1 MTPPLSPYGALCARH
16 GLVPAP
22 ARTRLSISKPRRM
35 LCLWQDDLLLAELP
49 VIIGRQPVGHKER
62 EGDLRTPEGA
72 YYICLRNAES
82 RFHRFLGLSYP
93 SLPDA
98 DRGLAL
104 GMIDQATAERIREA
118 IAAGECPEWYS
129 PLGGEVGIH
138 GGGIERDG
146 TLGCIALRNDDIELL
161 WDATVLGTPVQIE
174 P

>member
-1 MTPPLSPYGALCARH
+1 MTPPASPYAALCARH
-16 GLVPAP
+16 GLAPAP
-22 ARTRLSISKPRRM
+22 ERSRLTVSKSRRR
-35 LCLWQDDLLLAELP
+35 LALWQDDHLLAELP
-49 VIIGRQPVGHKER
+49 VIIGRQPLGHKER
-62 EGDLRTPEGA
+62 EGDQRTPEGA

-98 DRGLAL
+98 ERGLAQGL
-104 GMIDQATAERIREA
+104 LDQAAAERIRAA
-118 IAAGECPEWYS
+118 IAARACPDWYT

-146 TLGCIALRNDDIELL
+146 TLGCVALRNEDIELL
-161 WDATVLGTPVQIE
+161 WDATLLGTPVQIE